1 MKNPAIMLLI
11 SALLSLTLL
20 SQAAAATLEERLA
33 DLERRQSELY
43 HTLAEKKAAGLATPL
58 GERLTFSGLLEVEAT
73 AASRRQDDGRT
84 QSSSD
89 LVLATTQLGLGMTFT
104 DRVRGSINFLYEE
117 DTTDLEVDEA
127 SVDLNLDPFFA
138 RIGRIYLPFGVYHS
152 HFISDP
158 LTLELGET
166 RETAALL
173 GYGRDLF
180 SLSLFAFNGDSERL
194 GEEDHLRDWGT
205 SLIFTPRDGIEFG
218 GSYLSDLADSDAA
231 MVTAYERRVA
241 GWSAF
246 VLAAGSKGGISAE
259 ILGATRA
266 FAAADLDGDGNG
278 MGDRPRAWNVEAFW
292 TMRDD
297 LDLALRWEGSDKI
310 LGQPRRQYGLDLSW
324 SPWPY
329 ATLSLEYLR
338 GEFSRGFGLNED
350 GSGLYRRDQVTAQ
363 LALAF

>member
-1 MKNPAIMLLI
+1 MKNPVIILLT
-11 SALLSLTLL
+11 SVLFSLSLL

-43 HTLAEKKAAGLATPL
+43 HTLAEKKAAGLATAL

-73 AASRRQDDGRT
+73 AARMRQDDGRT

-117 DTTDLEVDEA
+117 DTTDFEVDEA
-127 SVDLNLDPFFA
+127 SVDFNLDPFFA

-194 GEEDHLRDWGT
+194 EEEDHIRDWGA

-218 GSYLSDLADSDAA
+218 GSYLADLADSDAA
-231 MVTAYERRVA
+231 IVTTYERRVP

-246 VLAAGSKGGISAE
+246 VLAAGSRGGILAE
-259 ILGATRA
+259 ILGATRS

-278 MGDRPRAWNVEAFW
+278 MGDKPTAWNVEAFW

-297 LDLALRWEGSDKI
+297 LDLALRWEGSDEF

-338 GEFSRGFGLNED
+338 GEFSRGFGLNEE
-350 GSGLYRRDQVTAQ
+350 GIGLDRRDQVTAQ